1 MTSLIIFILAVAV
14 VAAVTHRLTSTP
26 ARHTLVF
33 WPLFAVFCLLAEDA
47 IVTPVYNTVSVDWQ
61 IDAQVRYHATH
72 RGIIEGY
79 MNSPR
84 WDEFPK
90 LRRVQ
95 KSVVADVLLQLNGG
109 TKESTIEAYD
119 NLGCYLHRW
128 FNKHESHSDAV
139 QCFLN
144 DHLGNKV
151 DPGIAR
157 MWESILING
166 TSSLKEVPFSVKL
179 KPSILESAHADWEDF
194 WEKRAELAAYNEGQ
208 VKKQDACLA
217 TWNSSSNESSL
228 KGLHY
233 YCTEEKYPT
242 YHTYNQM
249 VEALKKKKEKESK

>member
-1 MTSLIIFILAVAV
+1 MTSLITFILAVAV
-14 VAAVTHRLTSTP
+14 VATVTHLLTDTRLK
-26 ARHTLVF
+26 HTLVF

-61 IDAQVRYHATH
+61 IDAHVRYHTTH
-72 RGIIEGY
+72 RQTIEGY
-79 MNSPR
+79 INSPR

-90 LRRVQ
+90 LRRVD

-128 FNKHESHSDAV
+128 FNKHESHYDAAK
-139 QCFLN
+139 CFLH

-151 DPGIAR
+151 DPGIAN
-157 MWESILING
+157 MWEGILIDG
-166 TSSLKEVPFSVKL
+166 TGTVNTQDFQIVL

-194 WEKRAELAAYNEGQ
+194 WEKRAELAAYNKKQ
-208 VKKQDACLA
+208 VEKQDACLGS
-217 TWNSSSNESSL
+217 WNSSSNKSSL

-242 YHTYNQM
+242 YLSYDEM
-249 VEALKKKKEKESK
+249 VKANR